1 MRIAMLAT
9 PPVGAHGWAS
19 YARDLITA
27 LAQRGSEIVLITS
40 SDAPPTVDLPVAGYH
55 RLLPSITPPVRWLNL
70 RLLAARFA
78 VSQLVRGVDLV
89 HVSAEP
95 FAICAPADK
104 PLIVTAHGTY
114 LPRTLAGKL
123 GWLYRR
129 FYHRAVIFCVSSYT
143 QQQVEAVLPEA
154 NTKVILN
161 GVDFAKFQTQTPIPR
176 KSAAPTIVA
185 VGQHKA
191 RKGFHLSTGDA
202 GLRPRVAVPDVR
214 AVFAGSDS
222 DTAYVAS
229 IREILKRD
237 GTADIVRI
245 AGRISDADLLELLH
259 TADLFALPAIN
270 TADGKFEGF
279 GLVYLEAS
287 AAGLPVIGTLDCGA
301 EDAIRDGET
310 GFLIAQNDPEA
321 LAETAIQFLRDANL
335 RSRMGAA
342 GRQGA
347 EVNSWQQVAARVS
360 GVYAT
365 VIRRTPH
372 RG

>member
-70 RLLAARFA
+70 RLLAARYA
-78 VSQLVRGVDLV
+78 VSRLVRECDLV
-89 HVSAEP
+89 HISAEP

-129 FYHRAVIFCVSSYT
+129 AYRRAVILCVSSYT
-143 QQQVEAVLPEA
+143 QQQVKIALPEA

-191 RKGFHLSTGDA
+191 RKGFHILARAMSQIRA
-202 GLRPRVAVPDVR
+202 AVPDVR

-321 LAETAIQFLRDANL
+321 LAETAIQLLRDANL

-342 GRQGA
+342 GRQWA

-360 GVYAT
+360 DVYAT